1 MNSKAFVLL
10 VVAILVLGGGLGGA
24 FAGGVVVGKGQNEE
38 TSIDSLPQAP
48 SNQTQTPFDPSQLSQ
63 EELDQLR
70 EQFQGQR
77 PGGGGT
83 GFGGTGFGDTGF
95 GGRGGL
101 TGTIEG
107 IEGSV
112 VTVNTSQGPL
122 LATVGDDTTI
132 HMTVQGSLE
141 DLEPGVQVTVVGQR
155 GEDGTVQ
162 AVTIII
168 LPEDGGLFGGRQFGG
183 G

>member
-24 FAGGVVVGKGQNEE
+24 FAGGVVVDKGQNEE
-38 TSIDSLPQAP
+38 APVNSLPQTP

-83 GFGGTGFGDTGF
+83 GGGGTGFGGI
-95 GGRGGL
+95 GGL
-101 TGTIEG
+101 TGTIDG
-107 IEGSV
+107 IEGNV
-112 VTVNTSQGPL
+112 VTVSTSQGPL
-122 LATVGDDTTI
+122 VATVGADTTVQ
-132 HMTVQGSLE
+132 MTVQGSLE
-141 DLEPGVQVTVVGQR
+141 DLEPGVQVTVIGQR

-168 LPEDGGLFGGRQFGG
+168 LPEGGGLFGGGQFGG
-183 G
+183 GQFGGG

>member
-38 TSIDSLPQAP
+38 APTNSLPQSP

-70 EQFQGQR
+70 DQFQGQR

-83 GFGGTGFGDTGF
+83 GFDGTGFGV
-95 GGRGGL
+95 RGGL
-101 TGTIEG
+101 TGTIDG

-122 LATVGDDTTI
+122 VATVGADTTI
-132 HMTVQGSLE
+132 QVTVQGSLE
-141 DLEPGVQVTVVGQR
+141 DLKPGVQVTVIGQR

-162 AVTIII
+162 ARSI
-168 LPEDGGLFGGRQFGG
+168 LITPEGAGLPLRGQ
-183 G
+183 

>member
-38 TSIDSLPQAP
+38 APTNSLPASP

-83 GFGGTGFGDTGF
+83 GFGGTGFG
-95 GGRGGL
+95 GRGGL
-101 TGTIEG
+101 TGTIDG

-122 LATVGDDTTI
+122 VATVGANTTI
-132 HMTVQGSLE
+132 QMTVQGSLE
-141 DLEPGVQVTVVGQR
+141 DLEPGTQVTVIGQR

-162 AVTIII
+162 ARSI
-168 LPEDGGLFGGRQFGG
+168 LITPEGAGLPLRGQ
-183 G
+183 